1 LSIFQNEKEKEN
13 KNIEEKENVE
23 EEDENKNVEEEVS
36 HSNRI
41 NQMGTERTNQH
52 LSK

>member
-1 LSIFQNEKEKEN
+1 MSIFQNEKEDEN
-13 KNIEEKENVE
+13 KNGEEVENVE
-23 EEDENKNVEEEVS
+23 EEENENVEEEVS
-36 HSNRI
+36 HSNQI

>member
-1 LSIFQNEKEKEN
+1 MPLFNLSHEKAN
-13 KNIEEKENVE
+13 KIIEEVENVE
-23 EEDENKNVEEEVS
+23 EEDENKNVEGEVS

>member
-36 HSNRI
+36 RSNRI
-41 NQMGTERTNQH
+41 NQMGTARTNQH